1 MSKQVVILLH
11 GVGSNGEDLAAL
23 GDFWKP
29 LLPETL
35 FLSPNAPFRFD
46 QAAEGYQWF
55 SLLDVT
61 AENRPERIVEAR
73 RSFDQTIKALFSQ
86 HGINPKQDKVMF
98 VGFSQGSIMSLDAL
112 VSDRYPLTGVV
123 AFSGRL
129 SSPQPYSQGNKLP
142 VLLIHGK
149 SDSVIPYSESQIAA
163 ERLSELN
170 FAVEESYEPE
180 TEHTISSEGAMLAAQ
195 FIQKCF
201 V

>member
-73 RSFDQTIKALFSQ
+73 R
-86 HGINPKQDKVMF
+86 
-98 VGFSQGSIMSLDAL
+98 
-112 VSDRYPLTGVV
+112 
-123 AFSGRL
+123 RL
-129 SSPQPYSQGNKLP
+129 K
-142 VLLIHGK
+142 
-149 SDSVIPYSESQIAA
+149 
-163 ERLSELN
+163 
-170 FAVEESYEPE
+170 F
-180 TEHTISSEGAMLAAQ
+180 TT
-195 FIQKCF
+195 
-201 V
+201 